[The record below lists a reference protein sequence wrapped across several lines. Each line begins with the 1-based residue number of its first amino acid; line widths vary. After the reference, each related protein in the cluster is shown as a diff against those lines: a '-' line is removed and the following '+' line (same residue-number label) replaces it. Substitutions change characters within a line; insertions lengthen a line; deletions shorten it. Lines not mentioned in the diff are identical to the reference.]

1 MPTVYVKIPQLR
13 AVIDQPEVSCEEKL
27 EQIKKLADGKK
38 LSLLQPGQSP
48 AVSGSAEQS
57 VPSTGNPEHVDRILN
72 EVKGVKEKQL
82 AQVILQEIEKSDY
95 ISYDVTNWEIIVA
108 NERIKFT
115 NVIYLINFIIA
126 ASPSSIPLG
135 LAIFLHALMKIQAP
149 FDVVRNGDAVNCRDN
164 LIKISELTKDR
175 NEPQQNVESVSMAE
189 DGDSG
194 EQTIVEMGNGGGD
207 EVSDGLGSAGKKRSR
222 EDEDGDGGDL
232 TDRPAKR
239 SFGLGE
245 KPLEGIRRS
254 PRLRQKIS
262 EAWTS
267 KSKRKNGKGDK
278 K

>member
-1 MPTVYVKIPQLR
+1 MPTAYVKIPQLR

-27 EQIKKLADGKK
+27 EQVKKLADGKK
-38 LSLLQPGQSP
+38 LTLLQPGQSP
-48 AVSGSAEQS
+48 AVSGPAEQS
-57 VPSTGNPEHVDRILN
+57 VSSTGNPEHVDRILN

-82 AQVILQEIEKSDY
+82 AQVILREIEKSDY

-194 EQTIVEMGNGGGD
+194 EQTVVEMGNGGVD
-207 EVSDGLGSAGKKRSR
+207 EVSEVGRAGKKRSR
-222 EDEDGDGGDL
+222 EDEDGDGKDL

-239 SFGLGE
+239 SFGLEE

-267 KSKRKNGKGDK
+267 KSKKKNGKGDK

>member
-1 MPTVYVKIPQLR
+1 MPTAYVKIPQLR

-27 EQIKKLADGKK
+27 EQVKKLADGKK
-38 LSLLQPGQSP
+38 LTLLQPGQSP
-48 AVSGSAEQS
+48 AVSGPAEQS
-57 VPSTGNPEHVDRILN
+57 VSSSGNPEHVDRILN

-82 AQVILQEIEKSDY
+82 AQVILREIEKSDY

-194 EQTIVEMGNGGGD
+194 EQTVVEMGNGGVD
-207 EVSDGLGSAGKKRSR
+207 EVSDGLGRAGKKRSR
-222 EDEDGDGGDL
+222 EDEDGDGKDL

-239 SFGLGE
+239 SFGLEE

-267 KSKRKNGKGDK
+267 KSKKKNGKGDK

>member
-1 MPTVYVKIPQLR
+1 MPTAYVKIPQLR

-27 EQIKKLADGKK
+27 EQVKKLADGKK
-38 LSLLQPGQSP
+38 LPLLQPGQSP
-48 AVSGSAEQS
+48 AVSGPAEQS
-57 VPSTGNPEHVDRILN
+57 VSSSGNPEHVDRILN

-82 AQVILQEIEKSDY
+82 AQVILREIEKSDY

-194 EQTIVEMGNGGGD
+194 EQTVVEMGNGGVD
-207 EVSDGLGSAGKKRSR
+207 EVSEVGRAGKKRSR
-222 EDEDGDGGDL
+222 EDDDDEDRL
-232 TDRPAKR
+232 DR
-239 SFGLGE
+239 
-245 KPLEGIRRS
+245 
-254 PRLRQKIS
+254 
-262 EAWTS
+262 
-267 KSKRKNGKGDK
+267 
-278 K
+278 

>member
-135 LAIFLHALMKIQAP
+135 LAIFLHALMKIQVP

-207 EVSDGLGSAGKKRSR
+207 EVSDGLGRAGKKRLR